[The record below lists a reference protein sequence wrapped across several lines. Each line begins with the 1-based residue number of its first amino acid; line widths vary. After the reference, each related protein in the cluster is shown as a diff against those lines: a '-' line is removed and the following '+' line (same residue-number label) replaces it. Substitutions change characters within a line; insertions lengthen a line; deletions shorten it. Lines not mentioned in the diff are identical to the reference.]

1 MKARRYFFDNGE
13 WHDGGGVHFVY
24 SDCCCCGLGVLRAQ
38 NSQQDFDVFFAKFKL
53 AAAQKDVATL
63 TSLMMPGFSFI

>member
-1 MKARRYFFDNGE
+1 LLLWA
-13 WHDGGGVHFVY
+13 
-24 SDCCCCGLGVLRAQ
+24 GVLRAQ